1 MQFVYPLI
9 DHAAGWGLLLVCVLA
24 LGLRAVQARQSA
36 SAPGGV
42 PSLLL
47 AAAPGAA
54 GSTLLALAGLGGFA
68 LLASQVMA
76 ETTPAWLVAL
86 DGWVA
91 GHRTA
96 WPEFALQ
103 ALVALTHL
111 GDFNTLTGVT
121 VLVAL
126 ALAWRGRWRAMGW
139 WLLATAGN
147 GLLVRW
153 CKQVFGRSRPDTPYL
168 EVHGYS
174 FPSGHAMSS
183 LVVYGLLAV
192 ILWGWGRRP
201 ARTAGLDLPGSPA
214 RRLAVAIAVLA
225 VAIGASRVWLEV
237 HYASDVLAGWLLA
250 LGWLGALSLL
260 VRPLRMGRDG

>member
-126 ALAWRGRWRAMGW
+126 ALAWRGRWLAMGW
-139 WLLATAGN
+139 WLLA
-147 GLLVRW
+147 
-153 CKQVFGRSRPDTPYL
+153 
-168 EVHGYS
+168 
-174 FPSGHAMSS
+174 
-183 LVVYGLLAV
+183 
-192 ILWGWGRRP
+192 
-201 ARTAGLDLPGSPA
+201 
-214 RRLAVAIAVLA
+214 
-225 VAIGASRVWLEV
+225 
-237 HYASDVLAGWLLA
+237 
-250 LGWLGALSLL
+250 LSLIHI
-260 VRPLRMGRDG
+260 